1 MSDAPFVRLADLTS
15 AVSISRGFLTA
26 KSAETGEVPILSV
39 AMIRNQSPAKN
50 FTDGATID
58 DLGMSRAIPG
68 DILVAIEGGTVGETL
83 VVRDEEEV
91 FVPSQQ
97 VATLR
102 VVDGSVLDTWY
113 LGAWMTTDAT
123 RDQVRRLARGA
134 AIQRVPIKDLGNLTV
149 PLPPL
154 AEQRSI
160 GMRFR
165 AFEESIAGHRAVT
178 ACLEELRDV
187 DLAATFAALE
197 PPDPDEGDPSGS

>member
-1 MSDAPFVRLADLTS
+1 MSYSPFVRLADLTS

-26 KSAETGEVPILSV
+26 KSAEAGEVPILSV
-39 AMIRNQSPAKN
+39 AMIRNQSKARN
-50 FTDGATID
+50 FTNGATID
-58 DLGMSRAIPG
+58 DLGMSLAIPG
-68 DILVAIEGGTVGETL
+68 DVLLAIEGGTAGETV
-83 VVRDEEEV
+83 VVRDEEGP

-113 LGAWMTTDAT
+113 LGAWMNTDAT
-123 RDQVRRLARGA
+123 RDHVRRLARGA
-134 AIQRVPIKDLGNLTV
+134 AIQRVPIKELGNLTV

-165 AFEESIAGHRAVT
+165 SFEESIAGHRAVT

-187 DLAATFAALE
+187 DLAATFAALK
-197 PPDPDEGDPSGS
+197 PRDPDEGDPSGS